1 MKTLRRSELCRPPD
15 GARSVITVLTVT
27 VLQLTTLCALQN
39 EAEVLLQWKNQLHD
53 PQGALRTWN
62 VSAGHSSAPC
72 NWAGITC
79 DNATSKVTA
88 IVLESALLSGTL
100 SPRLTQLN
108 ALRELRLGVNN
119 LTGGL
124 PSAISNWTNLRIL
137 NITTNAFS
145 GTLPDMSKLV
155 SLETIDVTT
164 NYFSG
169 RIPASLGNVSA
180 LRSFNLAE
188 NPFRPGPIPAEFSS
202 LTKLETFF
210 LYDCN
215 LQGEL
220 PEFLFNFPALRLL
233 DVSVNNISGS
243 ITPAIGKL
251 KKLYSLELYQNQV
264 SGSLPPEFGNLTS
277 LNDFDASK
285 NRFSGSLPP
294 EIGNLKRLSYFV
306 MEANFLSGEIPATLA
321 EIPSLI
327 TISLY
332 KNNLSGPLPA
342 KLGSISAFDTIDVS
356 ENRLTGA
363 LPADICKNGN
373 LKYFLVLEN
382 RFSGSIPSSY
392 AACKSLVR
400 FRVNRNDL
408 SGDVPVGFWALPNA
422 NIIDLSSNR
431 LTGRISSD
439 IAQSGNL
446 SQLILNDNLF
456 SGALPAEITRISSL
470 VKIQANN
477 NRLSGTL
484 PADIGK
490 LENLNVL
497 FLQQNRLSGP
507 LPATLGDCRTLV
519 VINLAG
525 NKISGPIPATLSSI
539 TVLNSLNL
547 SHNELSGGIPTSLG
561 GLALSL
567 LDLSY
572 NQLTGVVPS
581 TLLTIG
587 RTSDFAGNTELC
599 SQSAISAKI
608 RVCSS
613 TTDVAKFR
621 QHKTMGGII
630 VAVAGL
636 ILITGLLLFRRHMR
650 SQMSPV
656 GTSKGNGEWNITVF
670 HNLGFDPA
678 EITREL
684 LLKENVIGSGAS
696 GKVYRMDT
704 VSGKKITAVAV
715 KCLLN
720 GKMEAEINET
730 TVNRGKGKAE
740 TLFRKYEHKM
750 ARAEVETLGRIRHKN
765 IVKLYCYLSNP
776 RVNLLVYEYMPNG
789 NLFEALHERKG
800 ACLDWPQRYRVALG
814 AARGL
819 AYLHHDC
826 SPLIIHRDVKSTNI
840 LLDEFLEA
848 KIADFG
854 VAKVLQGAD
863 SIGVFTGTH
872 GYIAPEHAY
881 SLRITEKSDV
891 YSYGV
896 VLLELVTGKKA
907 IEEEFGENGNIV
919 AWVCMKINDGKGD
932 VLSVL
937 DTRICRAFREEML
950 QVLKVGMSCTKKL
963 PSLRPSMREV
973 VKLLLDCNP

>member
-1 MKTLRRSELCRPPD
+1 MQTLQRPQLRRPLDAGLST
-15 GARSVITVLTVT
+15 ITVLTLAA
-27 VLQLTTLCALQN
+27 LQLTTIWALEN
-39 EAEVLLQWKNQLHD
+39 EAQILLQWKNQLDD
-53 PQGALRTWN
+53 PQGALRTWS
-62 VSAGHSSAPC
+62 VSASAPC

-88 IVLESALLSGTL
+88 IVLESTLLAGTL
-100 SPRLTQLN
+100 SPRLAQLN
-108 ALRELRLGVNN
+108 ALREVRLGCNN

-124 PSAISNWTNLRIL
+124 PWTISNWTNLRIL

-145 GTLPDMSKLV
+145 GTLPDMSALI

-169 RIPASLGNVSA
+169 PMPVSLGNISA
-180 LRSFNLAE
+180 LRSLNLAE
-188 NPFRPGPIPAEFSS
+188 NPFRPGPIPAEFRS

-210 LYDCN
+210 LSDCN
-215 LQGEL
+215 LHGEL
-220 PEFLFNFPALRLL
+220 PEFLFNFTALGLL

-400 FRVNRNDL
+400 FRVNRNEL
-408 SGDVPVGFWALPNA
+408 SGDVPAGLWALPNA
-422 NIIDLSSNR
+422 NIIDLSYNR
-431 LTGRISSD
+431 LTGAISSE
-439 IAQSGNL
+439 IAQSRNL
-446 SQLILNDNLF
+446 SQLILNNNRF
-456 SGALPAEITRISSL
+456 SGA
-470 VKIQANN
+470 V
-477 NRLSGTL
+477 

-490 LENLNVL
+490 LENLNRL
-497 FLQQNRLSGP
+497 FLQQNSLSGH
-507 LPATLGDCRTLV
+507 LPTTLGDCRALA
-519 VINLAG
+519 VINVAG
-525 NKISGPIPATLSSI
+525 NKISGPVPATLSSV

-547 SHNELSGGIPTSLG
+547 SRNELSSGIPISLG
-561 GLALSL
+561 GLSLSL

-572 NQLTGVVPS
+572 NQLRGVIPP
-581 TLLTIG
+581 TLLSIG
-587 RTSDFAGNTELC
+587 RNTNFAGNPGLC
-599 SQSAISAKI
+599 SQRAESAEI

-613 TTDVAKFR
+613 ITEVGKSR
-621 QHKTMGGII
+621 QYQTLATII
-630 VAVAGL
+630 VAVAVL

-650 SQMSPV
+650 SQMSRA
-656 GTSKGNGEWNITVF
+656 GTGKPDGEWSITVF

-678 EITREL
+678 EIAHEL
-684 LLKENVIGSGAS
+684 LLKGNVIGTRAAGN
-696 GKVYRMDT
+696 VYRVDT
-704 VSGKKITAVAV
+704 VSGRKVTTVAV
-715 KCLLN
+715 TCLLN
-720 GKMEAEINET
+720 GKAEANNDT
-730 TVNRGKGKAE
+730 TVKSGKGNAE
-740 TLFRKYEHKM
+740 TSFREYEHKM
-750 ARAEVETLGRIRHKN
+750 AQAEVETLGRIGHKN
-765 IVKLYCYLSNP
+765 IVKLYCHLSSP
-776 RVNLLVYEYMPNG
+776 RMNMLVYEYVPNG
-789 NLFEALHERKG
+789 NLFDALHERKAG
-800 ACLDWPQRYRVALG
+800 CLDWPQRYRIALG
-814 AARGL
+814 AAHGL

-826 SPLIIHRDVKSTNI
+826 SPLIIHKNVNSTNI
-840 LLDEFLEA
+840 LLDELFEA

-854 VAKVLQGAD
+854 VTKVPQGAD
-863 SIGVFTGTH
+863 SVGAVPSAH
-872 GYIAPEHAY
+872 GYTAPEHAY

-891 YSYGV
+891 YSFGV
-896 VLLELVTGKKA
+896 ILLELVTGRKVV
-907 IEEEFGENGNIV
+907 EEEFGENRGIV
-919 AWVCMKINDGKGD
+919 AWVYMKISDGKGD
-932 VLSVL
+932 ILSVL
-937 DTRICRAFREEML
+937 DARICKTFKKEML
-950 QVLKVGMSCTKKL
+950 QALKVGMCCTRKL

-973 VKLLLDCNP
+973 VKILLECNPSKSHIVDVA